1 MRRSTEGNV
10 SAAFLNVR
18 KKKKSS
24 NLELDMHNASYQL
37 LKDAKYEIIFIH
49 PEAFVSCN
57 DRMQLLQ
64 SPPYQCSVK
73 AVVIDEA
80 HCIFRMVS
88 GV

>member
-1 MRRSTEGNV
+1 MKRSTEGNV
-10 SAAFLNVR
+10 RAAFLNVR
-18 KKKKSS
+18 KKMKSS

-57 DRMQLLQ
+57 DGMQLLQ

-80 HCIFRMVS
+80 HSVFLEW
-88 GV
+88 